1 MTTTLIKQNITKG
14 IKEIE
19 DKNFL
24 EAINLLI
31 LNKVE
36 ENTFALTEEMKI
48 ELDNRKVNHK
58 NGISKSYS
66 WQSIKKE
73 IKTNYKIT

>member
-1 MTTTLIKQNITKG
+1 MTTLLIKQKITKG
-14 IKEIE
+14 IKEID

-31 LNKVE
+31 SNKVE
-36 ENTFALTEEMKI
+36 ENKFELTDEMKI
-48 ELDNRKVNHK
+48 ELDNRKSNHK
-58 NGISKSYS
+58 KGLSKSYS

-73 IKTNYKIT
+73 IFA

>member
-1 MTTTLIKQNITKG
+1 MTTLLIKQKITNG

-24 EAINLLI
+24 EAINLLVS
-31 LNKVE
+31 NKVE
-36 ENTFALTEEMKI
+36 ETKFELTDEIKM
-48 ELDNRKVNHK
+48 ELDNRKSNHK
-58 NGISKSYS
+58 KGLTKSYT

-73 IKTNYKIT
+73 ILA

>member
-1 MTTTLIKQNITKG
+1 MTTLLIKQKITKG

-24 EAINLLI
+24 EAINI
-31 LNKVE
+31 FVSNKVE
-36 ENTFALTEEMKI
+36 ENKFALTDEIKT
-48 ELDNRKVNHK
+48 ELDNRKSNHRK
-58 NGISKSYS
+58 GLNKSYT

-73 IKTNYKIT
+73 ILA

>member
-1 MTTTLIKQNITKG
+1 MTTLLIKQKIANG

-24 EAINLLI
+24 EAINLLVS
-31 LNKVE
+31 NKVE
-36 ENTFALTEEMKI
+36 ENMFALTNVMKA
-48 ELDNRKVNHK
+48 ELDERKSNHK
-58 NGISKSYS
+58 KGVSKSYT

-73 IKTNYKIT
+73 ILA

>member
-1 MTTTLIKQNITKG
+1 MTTLLIKQKITNG

-24 EAINLLI
+24 EAINLLVS
-31 LNKVE
+31 NKVE
-36 ENTFALTEEMKI
+36 ETKFELTDEMKI
-48 ELDNRKVNHK
+48 ELDNRKSNHK
-58 NGISKSYS
+58 KGLTKSYT

-73 IKTNYKIT
+73 ILSDRK

>member
-1 MTTTLIKQNITKG
+1 MTTLLIKQKITKG
-14 IKEIE
+14 IKEID

-31 LNKVE
+31 SNKVE
-36 ENTFALTEEMKI
+36 ENKFELTDEMKI
-48 ELDNRKVNHK
+48 ELDNRKSNHK
-58 NGISKSYS
+58 KGLSKSYS

-73 IKTNYKIT
+73 ILSDRK

>member
-1 MTTTLIKQNITKG
+1 MTTLLIKQKITKG

-24 EAINLLI
+24 EAINLLVS
-31 LNKVE
+31 NKVK
-36 ENTFALTEEMKI
+36 ENMFALTDDMKT
-48 ELDNRKVNHK
+48 ELDNRKSNHK
-58 NGISKSYS
+58 KGLTKSHS

-73 IKTNYKIT
+73 ILA

>member
-1 MTTTLIKQNITKG
+1 MVTLLIKQKITKG

-24 EAINLLI
+24 EAINLLVS
-31 LNKVE
+31 NKVQ
-36 ENTFALTEEMKI
+36 ENKFELTDEMKM
-48 ELDNRKVNHK
+48 ELDNIKSNHK
-58 NGISKSYS
+58 KAVSKSYS

-73 IKTNYKIT
+73 ILA